1 MYSRTFHQ
9 HRVTIIVCIT
19 TYFSTTPVSF
29 ITHERSPFEI
39 MRANHLYVVAL
50 DFFWATRMSTS
61 GIKEKSPAIKGTGQ
75 DG

>member
-19 TYFSTTPVSF
+19 TYCSTTPVSF

-50 DFFWATRMSTS
+50 DFWATRMSTS

-75 DG
+75 DE